1 MTRRS
6 EGYEGI
12 MTAAVDLEQRLD
24 ELFAT
29 APEAFVATRESL
41 VHDLRHE
48 GRRDDAAVVHAFRR
62 PTMAVWSINQMARSR
77 PDRLAA
83 LLEVSA
89 ELEPLQRGGP
99 DARDELRAASRVRRT
114 LLDELTEVSASLTPR
129 PDAVRAIVAATL
141 DGASLDPALQRDLV
155 RGRLTNELSPAIR
168 FLGDDDAH
176 PPPRR
181 ARAPKAV
188 PPRDDL
194 AARRTATALAEA
206 RARAAEV
213 DDEVGDAEAASRD
226 AQDTLAAT
234 QGRAT
239 ALEAALVEARVAV
252 TDAKRRVTESQRAEA
267 RARSTQSRAQA
278 ALQIA
283 ERRAQESGNN

>member
-1 MTRRS
+1 VTRGS

-29 APEAFVATRESL
+29 TPEAFVATRESL

-48 GRRDDAAVVHAFRR
+48 GRRDDAAAVHAFRR
-62 PTMAVWSINQMARSR
+62 PTMGVWSINQMARSR
-77 PDRLAA
+77 PDQVAA
-83 LLEVSA
+83 LIAVGA
-89 ELEPLQRGGP
+89 EIEALQPAGP
-99 DARDELRAASRVRRT
+99 DARDEMRAASRVRRS
-114 LLDELTEVSASLTPR
+114 LLDELAQVSASLTPR

-141 DGASLDPALQRDLV
+141 DGASLDPGLQRDLV

-168 FLGDDDAH
+168 FLGDDDEH
-176 PPPRR
+176 EPPRQ
-181 ARAPKAV
+181 ARIPKTV

-194 AARRTATALAEA
+194 AARRTATVLTEA

-213 DDEVGDAEAASRD
+213 DDEVRDAEAASRD
-226 AQDTLAAT
+226 AQDTLAAA

-239 ALEAALVEARVAV
+239 ALEAALVEARAAV
-252 TDAKRRVTESQRAEA
+252 TDARRRVTESQRAEA
-267 RARSTQSRAQA
+267 KARSTQSRAQA
-278 ALQIA
+278 ALQVA
-283 ERRAQESGNN
+283 ERRAQESGNK